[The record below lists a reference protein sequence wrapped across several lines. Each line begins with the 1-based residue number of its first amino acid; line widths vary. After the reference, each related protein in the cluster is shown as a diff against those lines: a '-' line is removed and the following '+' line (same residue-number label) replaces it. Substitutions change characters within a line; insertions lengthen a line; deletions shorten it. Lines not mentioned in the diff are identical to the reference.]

1 MAFKMKGS
9 PMARNYGA
17 PFEKHG
23 GPHDEDAVDTSA
35 KVATADPDFWKTA
48 EDGSM
53 VNKHYYVN
61 KNSPNKDKI
70 DAGWIKAEDGTYV
83 PPNYYKK

>member
-17 PFEKHG
+17 PFEKHKPG
-23 GPHDEDAVDTSA
+23 HSPE
-35 KVATADPDFWKTA
+35 ATADPDFWKTA

-61 KNSPNKDKI
+61 KNSPKKDKI

-83 PPNYYKK
+83 PPSYYKK